1 MTQLL
6 DGKKVAEGIKQRL
19 KNFSDTF
26 ASVPCLAIVQ
36 IGDDARSDIYIRNKK
51 LFGEAVGAE
60 VRHVRMASSTTQV
73 EAEGLLQQLSNDQGV
88 HGIIMQLP
96 IPEHLD
102 KEHLLS
108 MITSDKDVDGI
119 SGNSSRHI
127 PATARGIMS
136 LLKAYGIDVQ
146 GKRAVV
152 IGRSKLVGAPTAQ
165 CLERAGA
172 EVTVCHKETPDIPSI
187 TRQADIIVV
196 AAGSPHL
203 ITPIYVRQGQ
213 VIVDVGINPVT
224 EEGDAVSYTVGDV
237 DFAAVSP
244 IVAAISPV
252 PGGVGPLTVASLFE
266 NLFDAFQFCI
276 KTQ

>member
-1 MTQLL
+1 MAQLL

-19 KNFSDTF
+19 KDLSTTF
-26 ASVPCLAIVQ
+26 AIAPCLAIVQ
-36 IGDDARSDIYIRNKK
+36 IGEDTRSDIYIRNKK

-60 VRHVRMASSTTQV
+60 VRHVRIASSTTQA
-73 EAEGLLQQLSNDQGV
+73 EAEQLLQQLSNDQSV

-108 MITSDKDVDGI
+108 MIVAHKDVDGI
-119 SGNSSRHI
+119 SGNDSPYV
-127 PATARGIMS
+127 PATARGVMS
-136 LLKAYGIDVQ
+136 LLQAYNIELQ

-172 EVTVCHKETPDIPSI
+172 QVTVCHKETPDIPAI
-187 TRQADIIVV
+187 TQQADIIVA

-203 ITPIYVRQGQ
+203 ITPAYVREGQ

-224 EEGDAVSYTVGDV
+224 KEGDTVSYTVGDV
-237 DFAAVSP
+237 DFKAVSL